1 MQERAKGFMLGS
13 VIGGL
18 SGLVV
23 GGTLVGL
30 FWQDVAAAIRK
41 VARRL
46 FKRDAQQINF
56 EILLQ

>member
-1 MQERAKGFMLGS
+1 MQERSKGFILGS
-13 VIGGL
+13 VIGGV

-30 FWQDVAAAIRK
+30 FWDDVAAAIRK
-41 VARRL
+41 LTRRL
-46 FKRDAQQINF
+46 FKHDEQINF

>member
-1 MQERAKGFMLGS
+1 MLGS
-13 VIGGL
+13 VIGGV

-30 FWQDVAAAIRK
+30 FWHDVAATIRK
-41 VARRL
+41 LARRL
-46 FKRDAQQINF
+46 FKRDEQQINF